1 MVMSLTNKTKISKG
15 FQTVVQSSIRKKFS
29 VGPGDLIEWV
39 PSEEGVE
46 LKFRK
51 KVSLDE
57 ITDIVDTEKTDAV
70 ELKKKAQRG

>member
-15 FQTVVQSSIRKKFS
+15 FQTVVPSSIRKKFS
-29 VGPGDLIEWV
+29 VGPGDLIEWF

>member
-1 MVMSLTNKTKISKG
+1 MVICLTNKTKISNG
-15 FQTVVQSSIRKKFS
+15 FQTVVPSSIRKKFK

-39 PSEEGVE
+39 ASEEGVE

-57 ITDIVDTEKTDAV
+57 ITDIVDTKKTDAV